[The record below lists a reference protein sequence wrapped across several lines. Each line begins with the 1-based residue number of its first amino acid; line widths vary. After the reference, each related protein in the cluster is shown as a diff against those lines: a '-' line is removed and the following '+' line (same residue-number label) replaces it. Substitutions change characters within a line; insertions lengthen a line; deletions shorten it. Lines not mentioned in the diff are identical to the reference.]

1 MVRLHDAKVYIGRCY
16 WCVMSRI
23 NRISENT
30 ANVKVDGKELVGCI
44 RDEIVGVVR
53 DVLHE
58 YEVLDVQFK
67 AGKLTAIVNG
77 KVEYQ
82 DVWQDFDDVEY
93 DEDKDITKVSELSI
107 AFVDDV
113 LTIREFVGENR
124 VQVSP
129 ASVINMARLD
139 ILGYTGM
146 EVKKNVDGNWY
157 IEAHF

>member
-1 MVRLHDAKVYIGRCY
+1 
-16 WCVMSRI
+16 MSRI
-23 NRISENT
+23 NRITENT
-30 ANVKVDGKELVGCI
+30 ANIKVVGKELVGCL

-58 YEVLDVQFK
+58 YEVLDVILK
-67 AGKLTAIVNG
+67 NGKLTAIVNG
-77 KVEYQ
+77 KVYYE
-82 DVWQDFDDVEY
+82 DVWQDFDNVEY
-93 DEDKDITKVSELSI
+93 DEERNISKVTELSI
-107 AFVDDV
+107 AFVNDV

-129 ASVINMARLD
+129 ASAINMARLD
-139 ILGYTGM
+139 VLGYTGM